1 MLVLTHVVGDMFDES
16 GLKASQLS
24 DPSFDFK
31 NFFKIETIVEQ
42 LQKAVE
48 SHLLKGYALQLIGH
62 SLGSIISVFLAIK
75 LQQKRYKVTKIVNFA
90 QPNFMLEQDAST
102 LRTLSVMRIVD
113 VKDPI
118 YDTFNGHIHVGY
130 QLSLVGKSAYCFE
143 NKMDLHSLS
152 SPTVPMNNN
161 GTALT
166 RESKDVQRPMTSSA
180 PGGKTRTSMDK
191 PAGSVSKKEKKVN
204 LEERILVHKIE
215 SYLKNLK
222 HKLKG
227 APTAIQPRDLKQ
239 HL

>member
-1 MLVLTHVVGDMFDES
+1 MFES
-16 GLKASQLS
+16 GLKASQFN
-24 DPSFDFK
+24 DPNFDFK
-31 NFFKIETIVEQ
+31 TFFKIETIVEQ
-42 LQKAVE
+42 LQKSVE

-90 QPNFMLEQDAST
+90 QPNFMLEQDATT

-143 NKMDLHSLS
+143 NKMDLQSLS
-152 SPTVPMNNN
+152 SPLLSPN
-161 GTALT
+161 GNALT
-166 RESKDVQRPMTSSA
+166 RESKDVQRANMTSSN
-180 PGGKTRTSMDK
+180 GKSRSSLDK
-191 PAGSVSKKEKKVN
+191 QAITASKKEKKVN

>member
-1 MLVLTHVVGDMFDES
+1 MLDVGDMFDES
-16 GLKASQLS
+16 GLKVSQLS
-24 DPSFDFK
+24 DPSFDLK
-31 NFFKIETIVEQ
+31 TFFKIEAIVEQ
-42 LQKAVE
+42 LQKTVE
-48 SHLLKGYALQLIGH
+48 RHLLKGYALQLIGL

-102 LRTLSVMRIVD
+102 LRTLSVMRVID

-118 YDTFNGHIHVGY
+118 YDTFSGHVHVGY

-152 SPTVPMNNN
+152 PPTLTTNSNTN

-166 RESKDVQRPMTSSA
+166 RESKDSQRPTMTSSTPA
-180 PGGKTRTSMDK
+180 GKTRTSVDR
-191 PAGSVSKKEKKVN
+191 PGSVSGKKEKKVN